1 MYLLLTALLLLSTA
15 SLEEARRLAGDKRYD
30 SAMKMLTGLEQNP
43 QVIVEQIRV
52 ALEGYAMCL
61 GGELFAFRDLAPGE
75 AIEQV
80 RGAAG
85 DYQMYPLNLEKLQKV
100 QPEDPEL
107 LTWLGHLAYFQAHDC
122 GSKEATDAQARSLYE
137 RALQRGAQSPQVRRN
152 LALIYLK
159 EKELNKA
166 VPLFRATAASY
177 ADDPQFQ
184 YNFGYALFMSKD
196 GKEALAHVEKA
207 FRLYKDKKLVSEA
220 ALLAAIISWDG
231 KDKEKA
237 LKMAAE
243 ADGNKSQNYYYVYT
257 KLFGLYGAMGEW
269 SRAEDVADR
278 LFELDPKNPHLTQDV
293 LAGYAA
299 TKRPR
304 DIDAFFIRQLEK
316 QQSNPEA
323 VGNLLYHRAQWN
335 AQNGRRTEA
344 RTDFVQARESFA
356 KVLPAEHKV
365 FAAIEASLKDL

>member
-1 MYLLLTALLLLSTA
+1 MHLVLTGLLLLSTA
-15 SLEEARRLAGDKRYD
+15 SLEEAHRLAGDKKYD
-30 SAMKMLTGLEQNP
+30 SAMRMLAGLEQTP

-61 GGELFAFRDLAPGE
+61 EGELFAFRDLAPGE

-85 DYQMYPLNLEKLQKV
+85 DYQMYPLNLAKLQKV

-107 LTWLGHLAYFQAHDC
+107 LSWLGHLAYFQAHDC
-122 GSKEATDAQARSLYE
+122 GSKGTTDAQARSLYE
-137 RALQRGAQSPQVRRN
+137 RALQRGAQSPRARRN
-152 LALIYLK
+152 LAFIYLQGR
-159 EKELNKA
+159 ELNKA
-166 VPLFRATAASY
+166 VPLFRASAGSY
-177 ADDPQFQ
+177 ADDPDFQ
-184 YNFGYALFMSKD
+184 YNFGYALFMSKE
-196 GKEALAHVEKA
+196 GMEALAHVEKS
-207 FRLYKDKKLVSEA
+207 FHLYKDKKLASEA
-220 ALLAAIISWDG
+220 ALLAALICWDA

-243 ADGNKSQNYYYVYT
+243 ADRNKSQNYYYLYT
-257 KLFGLYGAMGEW
+257 KLFGLYGEMSEW

-278 LFELDPKNPHLTQDV
+278 LFELDPKNPRLPQDV

-299 TKRPR
+299 MKRPR
-304 DIDAFFIRQLEK
+304 DIDAFFIRQLGK
-316 QQSNPEA
+316 QQNNPEA

-344 RTDFVQARESFA
+344 KADFVQARESFA

-365 FAAIEASLKDL
+365 FAAIEANLKEL